1 MNRSIGERSSDEP
14 KHDFELFFLVFDR
27 PTGGTARSGGLPE
40 PGWHPT
46 LDNGESEGTRMRRH
60 HDMGGLEAGP
70 IERNEHA
77 LEPWE
82 KKVDAL
88 LRLLMAKKIMTL
100 DELRRGIEELGP
112 GAYDELSYFERWIA
126 SIANIL
132 VEKGVLTVQE
142 LGEAIEVARARRAE
156 AAACTAEVE
165 AP

>member
-1 MNRSIGERSSDEP
+1 
-14 KHDFELFFLVFDR
+14 
-27 PTGGTARSGGLPE
+27 
-40 PGWHPT
+40 
-46 LDNGESEGTRMRRH
+46 MRRH

-70 IERNEHA
+70 IERDEHL

-126 SIANIL
+126 SIANIM

-156 AAACTAEVE
+156 AAVCRAEVE